1 MRPIHL
7 TLGALFIC
15 LMAIG
20 GNITVWFPFLA
31 IPIGGTSVPLSLQTF
46 FAILAGFILGKRI
59 STLSMFIYTF
69 LGFIGIPIFAGL
81 KGGPMTLLLPTGGF
95 IISFIIVAFVV
106 GYLKEKVMSH
116 KGHTYMY
123 IAFIGLI
130 INYIFGVSYMYFS
143 IKFIIDIQITYF
155 AAWIS
160 MLPFLIKD
168 VFLTI
173 LAVIFVRK
181 FAKTLSHNK
190 LIHTTIPCIQ
200 NRFMI
205 R

>member
-69 LGFIGIPIFAGL
+69 LGFICIPIFSGL
-81 KGGPMTLLLPTGGF
+81 KGGSLILFFITVDF
-95 IISFIIVAFVV
+95 IIFF
-106 GYLKEKVMSH
+106 
-116 KGHTYMY
+116 
-123 IAFIGLI
+123 
-130 INYIFGVSYMYFS
+130 
-143 IKFIIDIQITYF
+143 
-155 AAWIS
+155 
-160 MLPFLIKD
+160 
-168 VFLTI
+168 
-173 LAVIFVRK
+173 IFV
-181 FAKTLSHNK
+181 
-190 LIHTTIPCIQ
+190 
-200 NRFMI
+200 
-205 R
+205 

>member
-106 GYLKEKVMSH
+106 GYLNEMVMYH
-116 KGHTYMY
+116 KWHTYM
-123 IAFIGLI
+123 FITFFCFI
-130 INYIFGVSYMYFS
+130 FNYNFCISLLYF
-143 IKFIIDIQITYF
+143 
-155 AAWIS
+155 
-160 MLPFLIKD
+160 FL
-168 VFLTI
+168 LTI
-173 LAVIFVRK
+173 YVFIVSIF
-181 FAKTLSHNK
+181 FYAIYNH
-190 LIHTTIPCIQ
+190 
-200 NRFMI
+200 
-205 R
+205 

>member
-69 LGFIGIPIFAGL
+69 LGFIGIPIRSEEHTSELQSRGHL
-81 KGGPMTLLLPTGGF
+81 VCRLLP
-95 IISFIIVAFVV
+95 
-106 GYLKEKVMSH
+106 EK
-116 KGHTYMY
+116 K
-123 IAFIGLI
+123 
-130 INYIFGVSYMYFS
+130 
-143 IKFIIDIQITYF
+143 Q
-155 AAWIS
+155 
-160 MLPFLIKD
+160 
-168 VFLTI
+168 
-173 LAVIFVRK
+173 
-181 FAKTLSHNK
+181 
-190 LIHTTIPCIQ
+190 
-200 NRFMI
+200 
-205 R
+205 